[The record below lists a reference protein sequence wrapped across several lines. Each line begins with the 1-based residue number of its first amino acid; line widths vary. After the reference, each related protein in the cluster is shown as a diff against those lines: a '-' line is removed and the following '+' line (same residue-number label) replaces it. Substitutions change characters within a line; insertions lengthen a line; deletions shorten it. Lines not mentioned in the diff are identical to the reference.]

1 MVGLERDIPS
11 AAGVT
16 LIKKREEGAMKRV
29 EKIFIIVCLAV
40 LIIATILLC
49 RGLDRY
55 KAGKKDYITICKL
68 AGMGENEIINADQQS
83 LLTME
88 NLMTA
93 ENPDYRAWI
102 RIDGT
107 NVNYPVVR
115 ERDDG
120 YYLTHT
126 FRGLENPCG
135 TIFVD
140 TNCSFLE
147 SGNTIIY
154 GHNMRDRSMF
164 GSLKN
169 YFKEDYYEEHEW
181 IKVVL
186 NGSEYQFRIFS
197 CVLLEDGDSRGY
209 IYDFESM
216 EEKINFIEEMKDK
229 SVITTDY
236 KPDGTET
243 LITLST
249 CHGNDSRLLILAA
262 MPREGGIDAQKQKES
277 LS

>member
-1 MVGLERDIPS
+1 
-11 AAGVT
+11 
-16 LIKKREEGAMKRV
+16 MKRI
-29 EKIFIIVCLAV
+29 EKIFIVICLAV
-40 LIIATILLC
+40 LLIATILLYC
-49 RGLDRY
+49 GLNRY
-55 KAGKKDYITICKL
+55 NAGKKDYITICRL
-68 AGMGENEIINADQQS
+68 AGMEEGVGKADQQS
-83 LLTME
+83 LLTTE
-88 NLMTA
+88 NVMTA

-115 ERDDG
+115 EREDG

-126 FRGLENPCG
+126 FRGLDNPCG
-135 TIFVD
+135 AIFMD
-140 TNCSFLE
+140 ANCSFLE

-169 YFKEDYYEEHEW
+169 YLKEDYYKEHEW
-181 IKVVL
+181 IQVVSDC
-186 NGSEYQFRIFS
+186 SEYRFRIYS

-216 EEKINFIEEMKDK
+216 EEKINFIEEMKGE

-243 LITLST
+243 LLTLST

-262 MPREGGIDAQKQKES
+262 MPREGGTDVQKEY